1 MKEHPATTNQM
12 HVTDLYTYFLEN
24 LVNLCSNYFRK
35 IMNLL
40 TKC

>member
-12 HVTDLYTYFLEN
+12 GVTEFYTYLLEN

-35 IMNLL
+35 IMYLL